1 MRMDATRV
9 RRCRA
14 ILSRFFCP
22 GPPPLARL
30 RVFISA
36 STPCHSYGKLSSHC
50 TMREMP
56 CSRRA
61 ERHAPN
67 IATDKLAMGT
77 SQRRGWCALE
87 VSTSSSH
94 CAADSASGGRM
105 ASASNRAR
113 QRHAR
118 STGTRSHA
126 ARDSAGVTDSPFRG
140 NQSIAGPK
148 VKGQCRRN
156 RRTPAVWHHKPYS
169 SQARARDPPLASWA
183 FSGR

>member
-1 MRMDATRV
+1 MEATRA
-9 RRCRA
+9 RGLRTGSSTFTSCRKRPTLGKRCQICFRA
-14 ILSRFFCP
+14 TAGF
-22 GPPPLARL
+22 LA
-30 RVFISA
+30 
-36 STPCHSYGKLSSHC
+36 SH
-50 TMREMP
+50 
-56 CSRRA
+56 
-61 ERHAPN
+61 HAAN
-67 IATDKLAMGT
+67 IATDKLVMGT
-77 SQRRGWCALE
+77 SHRRGWDALE

-94 CAADSASGGRM
+94 CATDKASGGRM